1 MILDFSNN
9 TSKIDFELFHESWQK
24 AILDFLKE
32 YSNNNP
38 KIDVMTSGSTGEP
51 KTISILKKHM
61 RNSAL
66 MTGKTFNLRKGQ
78 TALLCLPIHYIAGKM
93 MLVRAVELQ
102 LKLIC
107 VLPTGNPLKDIS
119 TSIDFCAM
127 VPLQVEKSLSKLTIV
142 KQLIIGGAAISESL
156 EKKLKNIKTLCFA
169 TYGMTETVT
178 HIAIKPLNHSLKSIY
193 YTVLKGISIAKDQ
206 RNCLVIDCPEL
217 NSQKVMT
224 NDIVELVNETQFQ
237 FLGRLDNVIN
247 SGGVKIHSES
257 VEKKLS
263 SIISERFFI
272 ASIPDEKLGE
282 KVVLVIEKEN
292 PDFSLNLELYLAPL
306 EVPKRIF
313 FIKKLIETTNG
324 KIKRKE
330 TLDRILS

>member
-9 TSKIDFELFHESWQK
+9 TFKIDFELYHESWQK
-24 AILDFLKE
+24 TILDFLKE

-38 KIDVMTSGSTGEP
+38 KINVTTSGSTGKP

-61 RNSAL
+61 KNSAL
-66 MTGKTFNLRKGQ
+66 ITGKTFNLRKGQ

-93 MLVRAVELQ
+93 MLVRAIELQ

-107 VLPTGNPLKDIS
+107 VPPSANPLKDIS

-127 VPLQVEKSLSKLTIV
+127 VPLQVERSLLKLTIV
-142 KQLIIGGAAISESL
+142 KQLIIGGAAISEPL
-156 EKKLKNIKTLCFA
+156 EKKLENIKTLCFA

-178 HIAIKPLNHSLKSIY
+178 HIAIKPLNHFLKSNY

-217 NSQKVMT
+217 NSQKVIT
-224 NDIVELVNETQFQ
+224 HDIVELANDTQFQ
-237 FLGRLDNVIN
+237 FLGRLDHVIN
-247 SGGVKIHSES
+247 SGGVKIHPEK

-272 ASIPDEKLGE
+272 TSIPDEKLGE

-292 PDFSLNLELYLAPL
+292 SGFNLNLESHLAPF

-313 FIKKLIETTNG
+313 FVKKLIETPTG